1 MAAGLLPQ
9 QEECRV
15 DQPKHDEVAA
25 SRTANRREW
34 VSPRISRMKAT
45 DAEAGANPIVPE
57 GLGFGS

>member
-1 MAAGLLPQ
+1 M
-9 QEECRV
+9 

>member
-1 MAAGLLPQ
+1 M
-9 QEECRV
+9 
-15 DQPKHDEVAA
+15 DQPKHDKVAA
-25 SRTANRREW
+25 SRPVDRREW